1 MHKTQAMERPDPARE
16 NAPTERFEV
25 LDGLR
30 GIAALIVL
38 MAHYDAMLG
47 QKGLFRFGYL
57 SVDFFFLLSGFVL
70 VPIFESPTRWTGFAR
85 GMGARF
91 LRFWPLI
98 AVGSLLGATVHLLR
112 WPPDLVFPFLAMG
125 LLCLPFGFGGHQW
138 FSMNLPQWSLFVELV
153 ANALHLLVLR
163 RLPSPVLAA
172 IALACGAVLATT
184 GRLVPFMDGTTGD
197 LVLGLLRAGCAYPL
211 GIVLGRER
219 GRLTALPRVA
229 WWAAPAAFLAAIL
242 LPTILPVSDLL
253 AEQIA
258 CLAFPVVL
266 IMGVATTVPEH
277 RAPAMAWLGMIS
289 FPLYAT
295 HFPLIEGVGLYARE
309 LPGPVRTLLV
319 MAALVLAVFLAD
331 RLGRSSL
338 AHGIRWPSRR
348 TIVGTAVA
356 S

>member
-1 MHKTQAMERPDPARE
+1 MERPDPDLKNSPA
-16 NAPTERFEV
+16 ERFLV

-30 GIAALIVL
+30 GIAALLVL

-70 VPIFESPTRWTGFAR
+70 VPIFESPTRWNGFAR

-98 AVGSLLGATVHLLR
+98 AVGSLMGAAVHLLR
-112 WPPDLVFPFLAMG
+112 WPPDLVLLFLSMG
-125 LLCLPFGFGGHQW
+125 LLCLPFGVGDHHW
-138 FSMNLPQWSLFVELV
+138 FSMNLPQWSLFIELV

-163 RLPSPVLAA
+163 RIPSSVLAA
-172 IALACGAVLATT
+172 IAIACGAVLATT
-184 GRLVPFMDGTTGD
+184 GRLVPFIDGTTGD

-219 GRLTALPRVA
+219 TRLTMLPKLA
-229 WWAAPAAFLAAIL
+229 WWAAPAAFLGAIL
-242 LPTILPVSDLL
+242 IPPLLPLPGLV
-253 AEQIA
+253 AEQLA
-258 CLAFPVVL
+258 CLAFPLVL
-266 IMGVATTVPEH
+266 IMGVATTLPVDHVPAV
-277 RAPAMAWLGMIS
+277 RWLGMIS

-309 LPGPVRTLLV
+309 LPGPVRTPLV
-319 MAALVLAVFLAD
+319 IAALVLAVFLAD

-338 AHGIRWPSRR
+338 AQGLRWPSRR
-348 TIVGTAVA
+348 TIVGTAA
-356 S
+356 AR

>member
-1 MHKTQAMERPDPARE
+1 MERSASPHENTPA
-16 NAPTERFEV
+16 ERFLV

-47 QKGLFRFGYL
+47 QKGVFRFGYL

-85 GMGARF
+85 GIGARI
-91 LRFWPLI
+91 LRFWPMI
-98 AVGSLLGATVHLLR
+98 AVGSMLGAAVHLLR
-112 WPPDLVFPFLAMG
+112 WPPDLVLPFLAMG

-172 IALACGAVLATT
+172 IAVACGVVLATT
-184 GRLVPFMDGTTGD
+184 GRLVPFLDGTIGD

-211 GIVLGRER
+211 GVILGRER
-219 GRLTALPRVA
+219 GRLMMLPKVG
-229 WWAAPAAFLAAIL
+229 WWAAPLAFLAAIL
-242 LPTILPVSDLL
+242 VPPLLPLPDLL
-253 AEQIA
+253 AEQLA
-258 CLAFPVVL
+258 CLAFPVIL
-266 IMGVATTVPEH
+266 IMGVAATVPE
-277 RAPAMAWLGMIS
+277 RRVPTMTWLGMIS

-309 LPGPVRTLLV
+309 LPGPYRTPLV
-319 MAALVLAVFLAD
+319 MATLVLAVFLAD

-338 AHGIRWPSRR
+338 ASGLRWPARR
-348 TIVGTAVA
+348 TIVAGAMA
-356 S
+356 R